1 MHGRPGFKRGGSVIR
16 VLDSDDVR
24 RLVSMADAIAAVREA
39 FAAAD
44 RGGAVMP
51 APFGMHLPDSGGEVH
66 VKGAYLTGAPVF
78 AVKTAT
84 GFYRNA
90 ERGLPVSG
98 GMTMVHDAATGRLQM
113 LIADGGLLTEL
124 RTAAAG
130 AVAADLLARPGARS
144 AAVIGVGGQ
153 ARYQLQA
160 LLNVRPIE
168 HVTVWGR
175 RRPAAEQ
182 YQRDMA
188 AAGVPVSIAAT
199 AREAVQGAEV
209 VITATSSTA
218 PLIEAGWL
226 ARGAHVTAVGA
237 DMPHKQELDPRILA
251 AADKYVPDSI
261 DAAAESAELHHAL
274 EAGLLAVGSVYGE
287 LTAVAS
293 GRLAGRT
300 GDDELTVADL
310 TGLGIQDAA
319 VAALAARLAGERGVG
334 RDMPLGDW

>member
-1 MHGRPGFKRGGSVIR
+1 
-16 VLDSDDVR
+16 
-24 RLVSMADAIAAVREA
+24 MAEAIAAVREA

-51 APFGMHLPDSGGEVH
+51 APFGMYLPDAGGEVH
-66 VKGAYLTGAPVF
+66 VKGAYLPGAPVF

-84 GFYRNA
+84 GFSRNA
-90 ERGLPVSG
+90 GLGLPVSG
-98 GMTMVHDAATGRLQM
+98 GMTLVHDAVTGTLRM

-144 AAVIGVGGQ
+144 AAVIGAGGQ
-153 ARYQLQA
+153 ARYQLLA
-160 LLNVRPIE
+160 LLRGRPIE
-168 HVTVWGR
+168 QGTVWGR
-175 RRPAAEQ
+175 RRQAAEQ

-188 AAGVPVSIAAT
+188 ATGVPVRIAAT
-199 AREAVQGAEV
+199 AREAVQTAEV
-209 VITATSSTA
+209 VITATSSTG

-226 ARGAHVTAVGA
+226 ARGAHVTAVGS

-261 DAAAESAELHHAL
+261 DAAADSGELKHAL
-274 EAGLLAVGSVYGE
+274 EAGLLEAGSVYGE

-300 GDDELTVADL
+300 ADDEVTVADL

-319 VAALAARLAGERGVG
+319 VAALAARLADEHGAG
-334 RDMPLGDW
+334 